1 MPDNVRNDVRDDV
14 RVNRMVMFRQRDIRI
29 SGLLRAIAP
38 VCAILLCTLPIAA
51 PVYAQGRDSLL
62 SVRVEEVLVRVR
74 RYTSSDVAQARA
86 LADSLVSAL
95 PADASVLPEALFA
108 KASIAAS
115 ASDAERDYARIVDQ
129 HQFAP
134 RVPDALMRLA
144 LLESARNNRVG
155 ALRRLDQLLRDHGDA
170 PVRSRASLLAGRLR
184 MESNDPARA
193 CELLAAA
200 YASAGNAERDVRE
213 QAVSLGTRCP
223 TSIVVMA
230 ERDPTPMG
238 VVRAPRE
245 NVATVATV
253 APPSAAQAEARR
265 RRQRDSVLLVQ
276 REKQAVAAAAARAA
290 SPVSTPVTSRPVRR
304 DSAAT
309 PAPMSRTPVA
319 STTAAAASTVPSVAS
334 PSVRAAPSSVASSAA
349 SSLPAPSAASPSI
362 RAASPASSASS
373 AIASPP
379 LSPSSAAPVPS
390 PSMRAAAPG
399 ASLPQAA
406 AATPTA
412 VAPVERTSPLT
423 SAPVVTSV
431 PTPLPARAA
440 TPSPSA
446 SPGAPATS
454 AMSASRF
461 AVQFAAY
468 NDRAG
473 AAQFAEVLQRRG
485 ITARVEGNVKPFRVR
500 AGRFTTRAEA
510 EASAALWRRPGQAA
524 IVVENGPTP

>member
-1 MPDNVRNDVRDDV
+1 MPDSVGDDVRDDV
-14 RVNRMVMFRQRDIRI
+14 RVNRIVMFCERDVRM
-29 SGLLRAIAP
+29 SRLLRAIAP

-51 PVYAQGRDSLL
+51 PVYAQSRDSLL

-95 PADASVLPEALFA
+95 PADASALPEALFA

-129 HQFAP
+129 HHFAP

-213 QAVSLGTRCP
+213 QAVSLGVRCP

-238 VVRAPRE
+238 VMRAPRE
-245 NVATVATV
+245 SVATVAMV

-290 SPVSTPVTSRPVRR
+290 SPVSPPVTSRPVRR

-309 PAPMSRTPVA
+309 PAPTARTPVA
-319 STTAAAASTVPSVAS
+319 STTPASASTVPSVAS

-349 SSLPAPSAASPSI
+349 SSRPAPSAAS
-362 RAASPASSASS
+362 
-373 AIASPP
+373 
-379 LSPSSAAPVPS
+379 
-390 PSMRAAAPG
+390 
-399 ASLPQAA
+399 
-406 AATPTA
+406 PTA
-412 VAPVERTSPLT
+412 VAPVERTSPPAP
-423 SAPVVTSV
+423 APVVTSV

-440 TPSPSA
+440 TPTPSA
-446 SPGAPATS
+446 SPEVPATS

-473 AAQFAEVLQRRG
+473 AVQFSEVLQRRG

-510 EASAALWRRPGQAA
+510 EASAAVWRRPGQAA
-524 IVVENGPTP
+524 IVVEYGPTP